1 MKIKTIKL
9 SLLLGVLILMVM
21 SCNPARKW
29 QKEEDQS
36 IQDYL
41 GGLGDT
47 VYIKKPSGLIVIEL
61 VPGTGRLPITYDT
74 VSIRYKGSLMD
85 GRVFAS
91 NANETEPLTFI
102 AGTGDLMDGYNRLI
116 EGLSEGV
123 LYIKE
128 GGKSRLI
135 TPSSLAYGERGT
147 PDGRISGYTAM
158 RWEIEVVSVKAG
170 PAK

>member
-9 SLLLGVLILMVM
+9 SLLLGVLMLVVI
-21 SCNPARKW
+21 SCDPAKKYE
-29 QKEEDQS
+29 KEEKQS
-36 IQDYL
+36 IQEYL

-47 VYIKKPSGLIVIEL
+47 AYVTKPSGLIVIEL
-61 VPGTGRLPITYDT
+61 VAGTGRLPEVNDT
-74 VSIRYKGSLMD
+74 VSIRYKGSFMS

-91 NANETEPLTFI
+91 NATEAEPLTFI

-123 LYIKE
+123 LYIKD

-135 TPSSLAYGERGT
+135 TPSSLAYGGRGNGSI
-147 PDGRISGYTAM
+147 PGFTAL
-158 RWEIEVVSVKAG
+158 RWEIQVVSVKAG
-170 PAK
+170 PVK